1 MPSAVGGE
9 PDLREKILIAN
20 FVEDQS
26 LAGFRFLRA
35 NRQWRIQKH
44 RRLVFLILQRQKI
57 SRSAFDAV
65 DARFEHSLPCGKLER
80 NVDLH
85 LARCLRLNTRNHQRQ
100 KHTEN
105 CNYSIDFHVA
115 SPNSSFGSTIAAS
128 FINATVPRKGAQ
140 GKRFPTQRRKGV
152 KLRPQ
157 RRNLLTLRLG
167 FAPLRETPLCSCVM
181 SRDAQNITELLVGYG
196 RGDKE
201 ALDQLM
207 PIVYEELRRQAA
219 RYLRREQAGHT
230 LQTTAL
236 IHEAYVRLVDQRNVQ
251 WQNRA
256 HFFGIAA
263 QMMRRILVDHA
274 RTKKRAKRGG
284 SDVRVSLAEATIAA
298 KDQELDVVAL
308 DEALERLAQLDEQQ
322 SRVVELR
329 FFSGLTVEETAE
341 VLGISKATV
350 KRDWS
355 MAKAWLHREL
365 SGKIDKD
372 E

>member
-1 MPSAVGGE
+1 MP
-9 PDLREKILIAN
+9 P
-20 FVEDQS
+20 F
-26 LAGFRFLRA
+26 
-35 NRQWRIQKH
+35 
-44 RRLVFLILQRQKI
+44 
-57 SRSAFDAV
+57 
-65 DARFEHSLPCGKLER
+65 
-80 NVDLH
+80 
-85 LARCLRLNTRNHQRQ
+85 T
-100 KHTEN
+100 
-105 CNYSIDFHVA
+105 
-115 SPNSSFGSTIAAS
+115 
-128 FINATVPRKGAQ
+128 NATVSRKRAHENP
-140 GKRFPTQRRKGV
+140 FV
-152 KLRPQ
+152 
-157 RRNLLTLRLG
+157 
-167 FAPLRETPLCSCVM
+167 APLRETPLCSCRM
-181 SRDAQNITELLVGYG
+181 TPNSQNITELLVGYG
-196 RGDKE
+196 RADKE

-207 PIVYEELRRQAA
+207 PLVYDELHRQAA

-274 RTKKRAKRGG
+274 RAKKRVKRGG
-284 SDVRVSLAEATIAA
+284 SEVRVTLGDATVVA
-298 KDQELDVVAL
+298 KDQDLDIVAL

-341 VLGISKATV
+341 VMGISKATV

-355 MAKAWLHREL
+355 VAKAWLHREL
-365 SGKIDKD
+365 RGNADKN